1 MSVYIQSLFWLV
13 GFGGLG
19 YGLLKL
25 TPNEQRI
32 QQLKEKNKELRSE
45 DLKKKQQLIDK
56 IKEAT
61 VTRPIYLSKPSEE
74 NLNNKKD

>member
-1 MSVYIQSLFWLV
+1 MSVYVQSLLWLA

-19 YGLLKL
+19 YALLKL

-32 QQLKEKNKELRSE
+32 QQLKETNKEHRSE
-45 DLKKKQQLIDK
+45 ELRKKQQVIDK
-56 IKEAT
+56 LREAT
-61 VTRPIYLSKPSEE
+61 VSKPIYLSKPVEG